1 MKAVIK
7 DVKLKSVFDLWERKP
22 QSLSFAD
29 TDAIVLILE
38 SSESK
43 TISETFYCRI
53 TANGT
58 LATAG
63 ANKLSLR
70 KQKTLQAFI
79 NKYISKEKNYNIRE
93 RINEWKGKTIELIKC
108 EGEDIIEL

>member
-1 MKAVIK
+1 MKAIIK
-7 DVKLKSVFDLWERKP
+7 DVKLKSIFDLWERKP
-22 QSLSFAD
+22 QGLSFAD
-29 TDAIVLILE
+29 TDAIVLTINANGR
-38 SSESK
+38 

-58 LATAG
+58 LATTG

-93 RINEWKGKTIELIKC
+93 RNNEWKGKTIELIKC
-108 EGEDIIEL
+108 NGEDIIEL

>member
-1 MKAVIK
+1 MKAIIK

-22 QSLSFAD
+22 QGLSFAD
-29 TDAIVLILE
+29 TDAIVLTINANG
-38 SSESK
+38 K

-58 LATAG
+58 LATTG

-70 KQKTLQAFI
+70 RQKTLQAFI
-79 NKYISKEKNYNIRE
+79 NKYISKEKNYNIRK

-108 EGEDIIEL
+108 NGEDIIEL

>member
-1 MKAVIK
+1 MKAIIK
-7 DVKLKSVFDLWERKP
+7 DAKLRSIFDVWTRKP
-22 QSLSFAD
+22 QGLSFAD
-29 TDAIVLILE
+29 TDAIVLTINANG
-38 SSESK
+38 K

-58 LATAG
+58 LATTG

-70 KQKTLQAFI
+70 RQQILQAFI

-108 EGEDIIEL
+108 NGEEIIEL